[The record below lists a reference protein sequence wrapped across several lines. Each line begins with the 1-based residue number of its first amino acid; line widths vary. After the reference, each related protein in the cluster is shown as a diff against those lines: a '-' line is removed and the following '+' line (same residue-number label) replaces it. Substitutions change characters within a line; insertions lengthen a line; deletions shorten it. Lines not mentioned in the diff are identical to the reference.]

1 MKIITFILLNFIV
14 AMISDIILHDLT
26 RKPYYTYSPKII
38 QTLKPYFAN
47 KSIIQSSIYAGIT
60 IIVAVI
66 INIFISYSIFGFTL
80 PNTLFNL
87 IQFLLLAFF
96 IGYIIDNLIYKWK
109 IFGSTLDSYYETA
122 GAGFWGALS
131 LIFSILISLI
141 IQKTI
146 IPLL

>member
-14 AMISDIILHDLT
+14 AMISDIILNDLT
-26 RKPYYTYSPKII
+26 RKPYYIYSPKII

-66 INIFISYSIFGFTL
+66 INSILSYTIFGFAI

-131 LIFSILISLI
+131 LIFSIFISLI
-141 IQKTI
+141 IQKII